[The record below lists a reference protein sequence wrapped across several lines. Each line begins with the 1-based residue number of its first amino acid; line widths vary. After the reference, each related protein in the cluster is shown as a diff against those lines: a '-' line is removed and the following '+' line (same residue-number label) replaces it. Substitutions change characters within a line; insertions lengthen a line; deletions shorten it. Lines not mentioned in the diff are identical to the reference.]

1 MLSFL
6 VYLFALLASH
16 VAAQGITLTPSTVTR
31 GVPVRTITVTQI
43 VRETV
48 TTTASYIRQETVTS
62 TATVVRSTT
71 LPAQTVTRTATSVST
86 LRTTVTLLSVSTKTQ
101 ACGPAV
107 QCPTITQTA
116 TACRQC
122 LIPQCTTTET
132 LNKPCGCAALPTQMV
147 SFPCGGDSCNQIGCT
162 TVYAIKT
169 AAC

>member
-1 MLSFL
+1 MQSLITI
-6 VYLFALLASH
+6 LFALLATN
-16 VAAQGITLTPSTVTR
+16 VLAQITLTPSTIR
-31 GVPVRTITVTQI
+31 GGATRTITVTQI

-48 TTTASYIRQETVTS
+48 TTTASYIQRETVTS

-71 LPAQTVTRTATSVST
+71 LPPQTVTRTATST
-86 LRTTVTLLSVSTKTQ
+86 LTVLSVSTKTQ

-107 QCPTITQTA
+107 ACPTITQTA

-122 LIPQCTTTET
+122 LIPQCTTTQT
-132 LNKPCGCAALPTQMV
+132 LNKPCGCNALPTQIV